1 MSNNDLLTAY
11 AVIKRANTV
20 MSALGINKVLPT
32 QMGYTYIQKG
42 MFGTVVSNSEGK
54 KCITAETADVWIA
67 KYIHKNYPSVDVESA
82 INIEVEDVQT
92 SYMNA
97 IAGV

>member
-1 MSNNDLLTAY
+1 MSNDMLTAY

-20 MSALGINKVLPT
+20 LSALGINKVLPT
-32 QMGYTYIQKG
+32 QMGYTYLPKG
-42 MFGTVVSNSEGK
+42 MFGSVVTNESGK

-67 KYIHKNYPSVDVESA
+67 KYIRKHYPSVDVTSA
-82 INIEVEDVQT
+82 INTEVEDVQV

-97 IAGV
+97 IASA